1 MAPVQTG
8 APTAVTHRRLP
19 QNAACGF
26 LASSPPQPFAPV
38 FAAARYCSLRCGL
51 RLRRGAARG
60 ERPGGRAVRR
70 GARCCGGRQGSA
82 ADSGKGRLMYLYSEL
97 VVLDHCG
104 HMPQVEQPEA
114 FVCLARQF
122 LG

>member
-1 MAPVQTG
+1 MAPAQTG
-8 APTAVTHRRLP
+8 APTAITHRRLP
-19 QNAACGF
+19 QNVACGF
-26 LASSPPQPFAPV
+26 LASSPPQPFAAV
-38 FAAARYCSLRCGL
+38 FAAARYCSLRCDL
-51 RLRRGAARG
+51 RLRRGAPRG
-60 ERPGGRAVRR
+60 ERPDGRAVRR

-114 FVCLARQF
+114 CVRIARQF